1 MRFTQDFGYSP
12 RMQAIWEPSCWYA
25 GGIFALWSVFL
36 NLHCI
41 FTGQRFRVKL
51 EMGRLGK
58 ALGMTRKQEVYKS
71 SFCMKH
77 RLGCFVISL
86 CVWVGGSCPFW
97 LGPMVWIL
105 PLIWAVWLNLSLWTL
120 WMSLLFPELWHGCF
134 QGDRLPSS
142 FFAAMSSL
150 THPICLSRAYPCY
163 PFCLNEY

>member
-1 MRFTQDFGYSP
+1 MVCF
-12 RMQAIWEPSCWYA
+12 
-25 GGIFALWSVFL
+25 FL

-86 CVWVGGSCPFW
+86 CVWVGGELS
-97 LGPMVWIL
+97 IL
-105 PLIWAVWLNLSLWTL
+105 IGSNGLDTAT
-120 WMSLLFPELWHGCF
+120 
-134 QGDRLPSS
+134 D
-142 FFAAMSSL
+142 MSSL
-150 THPICLSRAYPCY
+150 A
-163 PFCLNEY
+163 